1 MSDRLSHLVQTIVWS
16 TPVEDPH
23 AKQQQQGR
31 IVNLPPVDHM
41 KPFGPVDHMGPQP
54 IIKEKVWEDIIPPSM
69 VCSHLILP
77 LLADPMEGIL
87 GNLEN
92 PPQCFF
98 NQKQRGE
105 LPRVSSGNVPTQ
117 TTEYE
122 PSC

>member
-1 MSDRLSHLVQTIVWS
+1 MKRNSSSMSDCLSHLVQTIVWS

-31 IVNLPPVDHM
+31 IVNLPPVNHT

-54 IIKEKVWEDIIPPSM
+54 IIKEKVWEDIIPPLM

-87 GNLEN
+87 GD
-92 PPQCFF
+92 
-98 NQKQRGE
+98 
-105 LPRVSSGNVPTQ
+105 LPTSLQHFYQEETKREITSSVIG
-117 TTEYE
+117 
-122 PSC
+122 